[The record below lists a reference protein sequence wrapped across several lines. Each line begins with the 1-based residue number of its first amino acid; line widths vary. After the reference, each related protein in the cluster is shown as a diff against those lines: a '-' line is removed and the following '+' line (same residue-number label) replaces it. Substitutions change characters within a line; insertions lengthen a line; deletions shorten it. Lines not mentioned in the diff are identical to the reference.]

1 MTLDPTG
8 EIPGSSG
15 TAPAA
20 PPLPGKGSIRGP
32 AIRGSI
38 WTMGGYAGGQ
48 LLKLLSNVI
57 LARLLFPEV
66 YGQVALVYTFITG
79 LMLFTDVGAGP
90 AIVQNPRGDDPRFL
104 NTVWTISCIRGVLL
118 WIAAW
123 AIAVPVASFYGQPL
137 LAWLIPAAG
146 FSSVTDGF
154 TATSVHQA
162 RRHMRFERLTIMN
175 VASQVLGSVVTIG
188 LAFTIRSFCGPN
200 DPRAVWAVV
209 AGGLTVSFSYL
220 VFSYTVLPHI
230 RHRFE
235 FDRAAVRSYAKL
247 GRWIFLSTMLSFLAG
262 PTDRLVLGKMIPL
275 SMLGIYGIAAALA
288 VVPLQAVSRLG
299 NSVVFPAYSRL
310 QERGDFRQVFGRV
323 RLPLLLGGALVVTGL
338 IASGPFLI
346 LVLYDRR
353 YADAAW
359 IIQFLGAMTWFQIL
373 ENANASALLAKGRA
387 DWMAAGNGAKL
398 AGMVVFLWLGF
409 AMAGFPGAL
418 LGLVLAEAMKYAI
431 SANGIARCGLPV
443 LAQDMVFTAVIA
455 AVSWA
460 GFAIGS
466 EVSAR
471 FQSNLLAFLAAGT
484 LAAGFWAAV
493 VLRFWSQGRFRAPV
507 AE

>member
-1 MTLDPTG
+1 MTSKPTG
-8 EIPGSSG
+8 EPPESSG
-15 TAPAA
+15 SAPAVA
-20 PPLPGKGSIRGP
+20 PPPGGASIRAP

-48 LLKLLSNVI
+48 LLKLVSNVI
-57 LARLLFPEV
+57 LARLLFPAV
-66 YGQVALVYTFITG
+66 FGQVALVYTFTTG
-79 LMLFTDVGAGP
+79 LQLFTDVGTGP

-104 NTVWTISCIRGVLL
+104 NTVWTIACIRGVLL

-123 AIAVPVASFYGQPL
+123 VIAAPVASFYGEPM

-146 FSSVTDGF
+146 FSSVIDGF
-154 TATSVHQA
+154 TATSAHQM
-162 RRHMRFERLTIMN
+162 RRHMRLERITVMSLM
-175 VASQVLGSVVTIG
+175 SQVLGSTVTIG
-188 LAFTIRSFCGPN
+188 VALLGRFLYGPN

-235 FDRAAVRSYAKL
+235 FDPIAVKSYAKV
-247 GRWIFLSTMLSFLAG
+247 GRWIFLSTLLTFLAG
-262 PTDRLVLGKMIPL
+262 PADRLVFGKMIPL
-275 SMLGIYGIAAALA
+275 SLLGIYGIAATLA
-288 VVPLQAVSRLG
+288 ILPLQAISNLG

-310 QERGDFRQVFGRV
+310 QERIDFRQVFGRV
-323 RLPLLLGGALVVTGL
+323 RLPILLGGALAVSGV

-346 LVLYDRR
+346 RVLYDKR

-359 IIQFLGAMTWFQIL
+359 ILQFLGAMTWFQIL

-398 AGMVVFLWLGF
+398 VGMLVFLWLGF
-409 AMAGFPGAL
+409 SLAGFPGAL

-431 SANGIARCGLPV
+431 SANGVARCGLPV
-443 LAQDMVFTAVIA
+443 LARDMVLTGVVA
-455 AVSWA
+455 AVSLA

-466 EVSAR
+466 GVSAR
-471 FQSNLLAFLAAGT
+471 WQSSLLGFLTAGT
-484 LAAGFWAAV
+484 VAAGFWAAV
-493 VLRFWSQGRFRAPV
+493 ILRFWRQGRFAAQAPG
-507 AE
+507 